1 MGASLSMEASLY
13 YRLMKSG
20 EESAVCALV
29 THVFNEFVAPDYSD
43 EGAEEFL
50 KYVEPN
56 LLLERSQE
64 DHFVLVALLLEE
76 IVGMIEV
83 RDYGHISLLFVDKR
97 FQRIGIG
104 KELLRKSVEIC
115 YSHKPGLSQVSVNSS
130 PYAVEVYKK
139 LGFRQRG
146 PRQTVKGICFD
157 PMVLD
162 LSGPQSAMG

>member
-1 MGASLSMEASLY
+1 MEASLS

-29 THVFNEFVAPDYSD
+29 PRVFNEFVAPDYSD
-43 EGAEEFL
+43 DGVEEFF

-56 LLLERSQE
+56 SLLERSQE
-64 DHFVLVALLLEE
+64 DHFVLVALLLKE

-83 RDYGHISLLFVDKR
+83 RVYSHISLLFVDKR

-104 KELLRKSVEIC
+104 EELLRKSLEIC
-115 YSHKPGLSQVSVNSS
+115 FSHKPGLLQVSVNSS
-130 PYAVEVYKK
+130 PYAMEVYRR
-139 LGFRQRG
+139 LGFRQKG

-157 PMVLD
+157 PMVLE
-162 LSGPQSAMG
+162 LSGP

>member
-1 MGASLSMEASLY
+1 MGANASMEASLY

-29 THVFNEFVAPDYSD
+29 TRVFNEFVAPDYSD
-43 EGAEEFL
+43 DGVEEFL

-56 LLLERSQE
+56 SLLARSQE
-64 DHFVLVALLLEE
+64 NHFVLIATLLEE

-83 RDYGHISLLFVDKR
+83 RDHSHISLLFVDKR

-104 KELLRKSVEIC
+104 KELLRKSLEVC
-115 YSHKPGLSQVSVNSS
+115 FSHKQGLSQISVNSS
-130 PYAVEVYKK
+130 PYAVEVYRK
-139 LGFRQRG
+139 LGFRRQG
-146 PRQTVKGICFD
+146 PRQTVQGICFD

-162 LSGPQSAMG
+162 LVGLSQA

>member
-1 MGASLSMEASLY
+1 MEASLSMEASLF

-20 EESAVCALV
+20 EESMVCALV

-50 KYVEPN
+50 KYVEPDP
-56 LLLERSQE
+56 LLERYLE
-64 DHFVLVALLLEE
+64 NHFVLVATLLKE

-83 RDYGHISLLFVDKR
+83 RDYNHISLLFVDKR

-104 KELLRKSVEIC
+104 KELLRKSLEIC
-115 YSHKPGLSQVSVNSS
+115 FSHKPGLSHVSVNSS
-130 PYAVEVYKK
+130 LYAVEVYRK
-139 LGFRQRG
+139 LGFCQQG

-157 PMVLD
+157 PMVLE
-162 LSGPQSAMG
+162 LSGP

>member
-1 MGASLSMEASLY
+1 MEASLS

-29 THVFNEFVAPDYSD
+29 TRVFNEFVAPDYSD
-43 EGAEEFL
+43 DGVEEFF

-56 LLLERSQE
+56 SLLERSQE
-64 DHFVLVALLLEE
+64 DHFVLVALLLKE

-83 RDYGHISLLFVDKR
+83 RVYSHISLLFVDKR

-104 KELLRKSVEIC
+104 EELLCKSLEIC
-115 YSHKPGLSQVSVNSS
+115 FSHKPGLLQVSVNSS
-130 PYAVEVYKK
+130 PYAMEVYRR
-139 LGFRQRG
+139 LGFRQKG

-157 PMVLD
+157 PMVLE
-162 LSGPQSAMG
+162 LSGP